1 MVVRAEQLPVRPY
14 TMADGLP
21 SNIVNRIV
29 RDSRG
34 FLWFGTGEGL
44 SRFDGYSFTTYG
56 VGEGLPSPVVND
68 FLETSGGSLWVA
80 TERGLC
86 RFHPTGAGP
95 RFTVYYPGE
104 SRAARSITALYEDR
118 LHRLWCGTRA
128 GLYRLEETGDKRA
141 ATLHF
146 VDLGMPNETAN
157 DRTVSTILQD
167 RRGALWVA
175 AANQIYRVPAD
186 GIIERYGVKHGLPL
200 NWIESLLEDRRGRLW
215 AGTREGLYRIV
226 AQPDPRRRV
235 IERRYSI
242 KDGLGDNWVY
252 SLFESSDGRLWAGTV
267 GGLSG
272 LLPKPDEKGRI
283 FQNYTQTNGL
293 SYNILTA
300 LAEDGE
306 GSLWLGSEGGGA
318 MKIARSGFTTYTES
332 DGLAGVH
339 IQSLFEDRAGEFY
352 AVSLVRGPVI
362 NCFDGRRFHAIRPN
376 YGRRITNFGWG
387 WHQTVLQDHS
397 GEWWLPTGEG
407 LFRFPRAEHADRL
420 VSKAPV
426 AVYDTRD
433 GLPSGDIFRL
443 FEDSHGDL
451 WINAMNT
458 SRTWVTRWERV
469 TGSFHR
475 YTEADGLPRQPSPTA
490 FSEAPQG
497 TLWMGFYMGGVA
509 RFRGGRFTTFASAD
523 GVPESFVRQLHRDR
537 AGRLWIATTNG
548 LVRVDDPAA
557 EHPSFITY
565 RTAQGLSSDA
575 VLCITEDQWGRIY
588 VGTGRGVDRLEPGPG
603 GAPLGRIQ
611 HYTTADGLTRGTLN
625 VAFCDRRGTLWF
637 GSRQGLSRFVPQPD
651 RPRSPPRVLVKALR
665 IRGESYRISELGESD
680 VAQLQLPPQ
689 QNQVQIDFVGLGFG
703 PGETLRYQYMLEGAD
718 LDWSAPTEQRTVNY
732 ASLAP
737 GSYRFLVRAIN
748 SAGSVSLKPAT
759 IAFNV
764 RPPVWQ
770 RWWFRMLA
778 LLLLGTIGY
787 AVHRYQVSRLLE
799 LERMRTRIAT
809 DLHDDI
815 GSSLSQIAILS
826 EVLNRRMSV
835 DDGRFTEPLSQIAGV
850 SRDLVASMS
859 DIVWA
864 INPNHDQLRD
874 LTQRMRRF
882 ASDVFTARNIA
893 FGFRGPG
900 AGQDIKL
907 GADIRRQIFLIFKE
921 SVNNIVHHSDCTHAD
936 IEFALEHDGL
946 VLRLSDNG
954 KGLPPGTC
962 DGHGLANMQARAK
975 SLGGQ
980 VAVASETGQGTNIT
994 LRVPLGRLGASR
1006 AKVPI

>member
-1 MVVRAEQLPVRPY
+1 
-14 TMADGLP
+14 
-21 SNIVNRIV
+21 
-29 RDSRG
+29 
-34 FLWFGTGEGL
+34 
-44 SRFDGYSFTTYG
+44 
-56 VGEGLPSPVVND
+56 
-68 FLETSGGSLWVA
+68 
-80 TERGLC
+80 
-86 RFHPTGAGP
+86 
-95 RFTVYYPGE
+95 
-104 SRAARSITALYEDR
+104 
-118 LHRLWCGTRA
+118 
-128 GLYRLEETGDKRA
+128 
-141 ATLHF
+141 
-146 VDLGMPNETAN
+146 MPNGSSN

-175 AANQIYRVPAD
+175 AASRIYRMPD
-186 GIIERYGVKHGLPL
+186 YGRIECYGVKHGLPL
-200 NWIESLLEDRRGRLW
+200 NWIESLIEDRQGRLW

-226 AQPDPRRRV
+226 VQPDPGRRV
-235 IERRYSI
+235 VERRYSI
-242 KDGLGDNWVY
+242 KDGLGADWVY
-252 SLFESSDGRLWAGTV
+252 SLFESSDGRLWAGTI

-272 LLPKPDEKGRI
+272 LLPKPDGEGRI

-300 LAEDGE
+300 LTEDGE
-306 GSLWLGSEGGGA
+306 GNLWLGSEGGGA
-318 MKIARSGFTTYTES
+318 MKIVRSGFTTYTES
-332 DGLAGVH
+332 DGLAGTH
-339 IQSLFEDRAGEFY
+339 IQSVFEDRVGEFC
-352 AVSLVRGPVI
+352 AVSLFREPVI
-362 NCFDGRRFHAIRPN
+362 NYFDGSRFHAIRPN
-376 YGRRITNFGWG
+376 YGRRITKFGWG
-387 WHQTVLQDHS
+387 WNQIVLQDHS

-420 VSKAPV
+420 ARKAPV
-426 AVYDTRD
+426 AVYGMRD

-443 FEDSHGDL
+443 FEDSHGDV

-458 SRTWVTRWERV
+458 RRTWVTRWERV

-475 YTEADGLPRQPSPTA
+475 YTDADGLPHEPSPTA

-509 RFRGGRFTTFASAD
+509 RLRGGRFTTFTSAD

-537 AGRLWIATTNG
+537 AGRLWIATGNG

-557 EHPSFITY
+557 EHPSFATY

-588 VGTGRGVDRLEPGPG
+588 VGTGRGVDRLDPGPG
-603 GAPLGRIQ
+603 GALLGRIQ

-625 VAFCDRRGTLWF
+625 VAFRDRRGALWF
-637 GSRQGLSRFVPQPD
+637 GSLQGLSRFVPEPE
-651 RPRSPPRVLVKALR
+651 RPRSPPRVLLKALR
-665 IRGESYRISELGESD
+665 IRGESYRISELGECD
-680 VAQLQLPPQ
+680 VAGLELRPQ

-718 LDWSAPTEQRTVNY
+718 LNWSVPTDQRTVNY

-737 GSYRFLVRAIN
+737 GTYRFLVRAIN
-748 SAGSVSLKPAT
+748 SGGAASLKPAT

-764 RPPVWQ
+764 LPPAWQ
-770 RWWFRMLA
+770 RWWFRALA
-778 LLLLGTIGY
+778 VFLLSTIVY
-787 AVHRYQVSRLLE
+787 AVHRYRVSRLLE
-799 LERMRTRIAT
+799 LERVRTRIAT

-815 GSSLSQIAILS
+815 GSSLSQIVILS
-826 EVLNRRMSV
+826 EVLNRRMSA
-835 DDGRFTEPLSQIAGV
+835 DDGRFAEVLSQIAEV
-850 SRDLVASMS
+850 SRELVASMS

-864 INPNHDQLRD
+864 IDPNHDQMRD

-893 FGFRGPG
+893 FSFRGPG

-907 GADIRRQIFLIFKE
+907 GADMRRQIFLIFKE

-936 IEFALEHDGL
+936 IEFALEHDEL

-980 VAVASETGQGTNIT
+980 VAVASETGQGTSIT
-994 LRVPLGRLGASR
+994 LRVPLGRLGACR